1 MNDHFLQACFFFFFF
16 FFFFFGGGG
25 GGGGGGKEGT
35 LVVLA
40 GFSFCFFLVRGLFL
54 LTHNVTNL
62 ILKHT

>member
-1 MNDHFLQACFFFFFF
+1 MITTYKPVFL
-16 FFFFFGGGG
+16 GGGDG

-40 GFSFCFFLVRGLFL
+40 GFFFLFFLVSGLFL

-62 ILKHT
+62 ILKHA